1 MQELQET
8 QVQSL
13 DQEYPQEEEMAT
25 YPSILVWRIPCTEDP
40 GGLQSTGSQGVR
52 HDLATKQQQHSHSRE
67 ALRQHR
73 RQHTSRLHCCVT
85 LERRCVSLASLPP
98 GSKDAAVATSQRCSE
113 DQENWLCPMSH
124 GWFLHTPWTLH
135 VVVPVS
141 HFIEPSHH
149 SGSANLL
156 LHFLIGAFGK
166 DVSVSV

>member
-1 MQELQET
+1 MLET
-8 QVQSL
+8 RVWCL
-13 DQEYPQEEEMAT
+13 CGEDPLEKEMGT
-25 YPSILVWRIPCTEDP
+25 HCSILAWTIPCTEDP
-40 GGLQSTGSQGVR
+40 GELQSTGSQGVR
-52 HDLATKQQQHSHSRE
+52 HNLATKQQQHSHSRE

-135 VVVPVS
+135 VVVPVP

-156 LHFLIGAFGK
+156 LHFLIRAFQK
-166 DVSVSV
+166 DVSLSV